1 MKIKQILFAVGA
13 AFLLAACTGNENIEN
28 EQKKTVEI
36 ENITIT
42 EEPFEPEAPSTT
54 RAAQAPQIVDLGDGI
69 TAEVSLTEDAQEQPA
84 QTRAAI
90 ADGHY
95 TIYVTK
101 PTGITPPGTSAPIL
115 AKLSGTVQ
123 GNKFVR
129 DATSPKMRLAP
140 DTYTFICVN
149 DAISKIVHGYHG
161 DSFALY
167 NDKDNPMIGVTSIAV
182 SGEMTEVPFV
192 MKHRNSS
199 RVRFQITSYTNEG
212 QGITGKLSFTNI
224 AATTYFDME
233 GRWFGSIPGA
243 FTSGTYTFTES
254 AVTPSAYTQVIKR
267 TTDYRYLTS
276 DISGSNAQFTIDGG
290 TIYGKSLAGKSFPLT
305 AISQLQEN
313 KSYTCNIKLKPS
325 ALYLFQDGTVGVLAE
340 KGTRTPIGVVA
351 RDKTPTQAGIAA
363 GLDIIKNNTPAYGY
377 QAYPWEDVS
386 VTGHGNIQL
395 NTTVYNGLWD
405 GQNDMNGYN
414 WTWDANSTIDH
425 VVRAEEQ
432 AKYPAFY
439 MAGHYQPSVAVTGS
453 NVGKWYIPAMG
464 EVIQL
469 CKKFGE
475 VTVPAS
481 EPWRGYLYMPDTDIT
496 RMINAFKNVNS
507 TIAMQAFLW
516 TSTTSDNTSAY
527 SPVSF
532 CIRGNGNGQVW
543 VPIFAKNGTNFYIL
557 PFVKF

>member
-167 NDKDNPMIGVTSIAV
+167 NDKDNPMIGVTSMAV

-243 FTSGTYTFTES
+243 FTSGTYTFAES

-305 AISQLQEN
+305 AISNLQEN
-313 KSYTCNIKLKPS
+313 KSYTCNIKLKPN

-351 RDKTPTQAGIAA
+351 RDKTPTQAGMAA
-363 GLDIIKNNTPAYGY
+363 ALDIIKKNDGLAYF
-377 QAYPWEDVS
+377 WEDES
-386 VTGHGNIQL
+386 VTGHGDIQL

-439 MAGHYQPSVAVTGS
+439 MAGHYQPSVGVTGS
-453 NVGKWYIPAMG
+453 NVGKWYIPAIG

-469 CKKFGE
+469 FRMFGE

-481 EPWRGYLYMPDTDIT
+481 EPWGGNFHMSNADMNKVIKAFTD
-496 RMINAFKNVNS
+496 VNS
-507 TIAMQAFLW
+507 NTQLHYNFLW
-516 TSTTSDNTSAY
+516 TSTTSDASNSYYPLSFKTGGY
-527 SPVSF
+527 S
-532 CIRGNGNGQVW
+532 
-543 VPIFAKNGTNFYIL
+543 L
-557 PFVKF
+557 

>member
-13 AFLLAACTGNENIEN
+13 AFLLSACTGNENIEN

-129 DATSPKMRLAP
+129 DAISPKMRLAP

-167 NDKDNPMIGVTSIAV
+167 NDKDNPMIGVTSMAV

-243 FTSGTYTFTES
+243 FTSGTYTFAES

-276 DISGSNAQFTIDGG
+276 NISGSNAQFTIDGG

-313 KSYTCNIKLKPS
+313 KSYTLNIKLKPS

-351 RDKTPTQAGIAA
+351 RDKTPTQAGMAA
-363 GLDIIKNNTPAYGY
+363 GLDIIKNGWTAYF
-377 QAYPWEDVS
+377 WEDVS
-386 VTGHGNIQL
+386 VTGHGEIQL
-395 NTTVYNGLWD
+395 NTTIYYGLWD

-469 CKKFGE
+469 FRMFGE

-481 EPWRGYLYMPDTDIT
+481 EPWGGNFHMSNADMNKVIKAFTD
-496 RMINAFKNVNS
+496 VNS
-507 TIAMQAFLW
+507 NTQLNYNFLW
-516 TSTTSDNTSAY
+516 TSTTSDASNSY
-527 SPVSF
+527 YPVSF
-532 CIRGNGNGQVW
+532 KTRGNGVDGAW
-543 VPIFAKNGTNFYIL
+543 VPIFGKNGGNFYIL

>member
-90 ADGHY
+90 ANGHY

-167 NDKDNPMIGVTSIAV
+167 NDKDNPMIGVTSMAV

-192 MKHRNSS
+192 MKHRNTS

-243 FTSGTYTFTES
+243 FTSGTYTFAES

-276 DISGSNAQFTIDGG
+276 NISGSNAQFTIDGG

-305 AISQLQEN
+305 AIGQLQEN
-313 KSYTCNIKLKPS
+313 KSYTCNIKLKPN

-351 RDKTPTQAGIAA
+351 RDKTPTQAGMAA
-363 GLDIIKNNTPAYGY
+363 GLDIIKNGWTAYL
-377 QAYPWEDVS
+377 WEDVS
-386 VTGHGNIQL
+386 VTGHGDIQL

-516 TSTTSDNTSAY
+516 TSTTCDASYNY
-527 SPVSF
+527 LPVSF

-543 VPIFAKNGTNFYIL
+543 VPPFAKDGTNFYIL

>member
-13 AFLLAACTGNENIEN
+13 AFLLSACTGNENIEN

-149 DAISKIVHGYHG
+149 DAISKEIHAYHG
-161 DSFALY
+161 DVFALR
-167 NDKDNPMIGVTSIAV
+167 NDKDNPMIGVTSMAV

-192 MKHRNSS
+192 MKHRNSA
-199 RVRFQITSYTNEG
+199 RIRFQITSYTNEG
-212 QGITGKLSFTNI
+212 TNIMGKLISSSIGNTE
-224 AATTYFDME
+224 YFDME
-233 GRWFGSIPGA
+233 GRWIGGFSAP
-243 FTSGTYTFTES
+243 FTSGTYTFS
-254 AVTPSAYTQVIKR
+254 DSPVTPSAYTQTIKR
-267 TTDYRYLTS
+267 ITDYRYFLT
-276 DISGSNAQFTIDGG
+276 GSPGSSVQFTIDGG

-305 AISQLQEN
+305 AISQLLPN
-313 KSYTCNIKLKPS
+313 KSYTLNIKLKPS

-351 RDKTPTQAGIAA
+351 RDKTPTQDGMAA
-363 GLDIIKNNTPAYGY
+363 ALDIIKKNDGTAYL
-377 QAYPWEDVS
+377 WEDVS

-414 WTWDANSTIDH
+414 WTWDANSTTDH

-453 NVGKWYIPAMG
+453 NVGKWYIPAIG
-464 EVIQL
+464 EVMQL
-469 CKKFGE
+469 FKMFGE

-481 EPWRGYLYMPDTDIT
+481 EPWSGYFHTSNANMNKVIKAFTD
-496 RMINAFKNVNS
+496 VNS
-507 TIAMQAFLW
+507 NMQLNSFLW
-516 TSTTSDNTSAY
+516 TSTTCDASYNY
-527 SPVSF
+527 FPVSF
-532 CIRGNGNGQVW
+532 RIGGNGVDGAW
-543 VPIFAKNGTNFYIL
+543 VPFFAKHGSNFYLL

>member
-149 DAISKIVHGYHG
+149 DAISKEIHAYHG
-161 DSFALY
+161 DVFALR
-167 NDKDNPMIGVTSIAV
+167 NDKDNPMIGVTSMAV

-192 MKHRNSS
+192 MKHRNSA
-199 RVRFQITSYTNEG
+199 RIRFQITSYTNEG
-212 QGITGKLSFTNI
+212 TNIMGKLISSSIGNTE
-224 AATTYFDME
+224 YFDME
-233 GRWFGSIPGA
+233 GRWIGGFSTP
-243 FTSGTYTFTES
+243 FTSGTYTFSES
-254 AVTPSAYTQVIKR
+254 PVTPSAYTQTIKR
-267 TTDYRYLTS
+267 ITDYRYFLT
-276 DISGSNAQFTIDGG
+276 GSPGSSVQFTIDAG

-351 RDKTPTQAGIAA
+351 RDKTPTQAGMAA
-363 GLDIIKNNTPAYGY
+363 GLDIIKKNDGLAYF
-377 QAYPWEDVS
+377 WEDVS
-386 VTGHGNIQL
+386 VTGHGEIQL
-395 NTTVYNGLWD
+395 NTTIYYGLWD

-439 MAGHYQPSVAVTGS
+439 MAGHYQPSVGVTGS
-453 NVGKWYIPAMG
+453 NVGKWYIPAIG
-464 EVIQL
+464 EVMQL

-475 VTVPAS
+475 VTIS
-481 EPWRGYLYMPDTDIT
+481 TTEPWGGYLYMPDTDIT
-496 RMINAFKNVNS
+496 RMVNAFTNVNS
-507 TIAMQAFLW
+507 TIDIQAFLW
-516 TSTTSDNTSAY
+516 TSTTCDNASGY
-527 SPVSF
+527 LPVSF
-532 CIRGNGNGQVW
+532 RIRGNGNGQVW
-543 VPIFAKNGTNFYIL
+543 VPYFAKNGSNFYIL